1 MATAITPEIASG
13 KVPPLGSEK
22 RTTNI
27 INNNPYKFN
36 VSLITADG
44 RYQELR
50 IGAIN
55 SLVIEDTF
63 TNFYHK
69 GYIILNNTF
78 DALERIVE
86 MEKPR
91 DQSSGNSANSVSK
104 QKGFLMRGDSRDLL
118 VVDIMP
124 IFDDDKDS
132 VDTSMNDEDAN
143 KAFLI
148 SIVFS
153 IYNTEEVIGSSPG
166 QKFKKLYFWDMH
178 YELLREKNSY
188 FSTAKSFKEGTLVTS
203 LDDSE
208 RALYTGDAI
217 KEFLLDFFKEEDG
230 WPIKIDEEH
239 FDQGSTKVFFSA
251 PARFKGIDCLE
262 YLTNRHTSSIK
273 NNFDQAFL
281 NIERNTSLFS
291 FKSLADVYKTALNN
305 ISNNNVVLGSSYL
318 ETFKL
323 GAYSE
328 TSNTEETMTL
338 ERVDFTPAGA
348 LFFDKYGTI
357 NNFSYDPL
365 PGEITQHNIAPVL
378 VHSYDHDCKQFNID
392 FERNSMQSTLSTFK
406 ENYVDTFKK
415 ASKTFNNVYE
425 NVFPGEYRL
434 KNKNVR
440 NVFTIINDPDQ
451 RLSQGRNKVL
461 YNSIFMNSTI
471 TFKVPGSTHRQAG
484 HFIGLNFDGASNS
497 SEFNKKL
504 LGVYFLINV
513 KHIFEGNEY
522 FNEIRAVKTYN
533 YEDLLLNKESR

>member
-1 MATAITPEIASG
+1 MAELTLNPKAG

-55 SLVIEDTF
+55 TLVIEDTF

-86 MEKPR
+86 MEGQR
-91 DQSSGNSANSVSK
+91 TQNSGNSTQSTTKSR
-104 QKGFLMRGDSRDLL
+104 GYLMRGDARDLL

-124 IFDDDKDS
+124 IFEEDKEGVENSIKDDDG
-132 VDTSMNDEDAN
+132 N

-153 IYNTEEVIGSSPG
+153 IYNTEEVIGNSPG

-188 FSTAKSFKEGTLVTS
+188 YSTSQNIDGESVAL
-203 LDDSE
+203 LDDEE
-208 RALYTGDAI
+208 RAIFTGDAL
-217 KEFLLDFFKEEDG
+217 KAFLLDFFKEEDG
-230 WPIKIDEEH
+230 WPIKIDEEN
-239 FDQGSTKVFFSA
+239 FDTGSTRVFFSA

-262 YLTNRHTSSIK
+262 YLLNRHTSSIK

-281 NIERNTSLFS
+281 SIERNSSLFTL
-291 FKSLADVYKTALNN
+291 KSLADIYKTALTN
-305 ISNNNVVLGSSYL
+305 ISNNNVVIGSSYL

-328 TSNTEETMTL
+328 TSGTEETMTL

-348 LFFDKYGTI
+348 LFFDKYGTV

-365 PGEITQHNIAPVL
+365 PGEISQQNIAPVL
-378 VHSYDHDCKQFNID
+378 VHSYDHNCKQFNID
-392 FERNSMQSTLSTFK
+392 FTQNNMQATLSAFK
-406 ENYVDTFKK
+406 ENYVDPFKK
-415 ASKTFNNVYE
+415 ASKTFTNVYE
-425 NVFPGEYRL
+425 NIFPGEYRNL
-434 KNKNVR
+434 NKNVR
-440 NVFTIINDPDQ
+440 NTFTIINDPEQ

-461 YNSIFMNSTI
+461 FNSIFMNSTI

-484 HFIGLNFDGASNS
+484 HFIGLNFDGASNT

-504 LGVYFLINV
+504 LGVYFIISV
-513 KHIFEGNEY
+513 KHIFESNEY

-533 YEDLLLNKESR
+533 YEDLLLNKDSR